1 MDTRKIID
9 YAQDGNAVGVRE
21 SLYASIWDRVHAAI
35 EAKKQEI
42 AQNLV
47 AQESYEGPGDDE
59 EEDDWDEEDE
69 QIDEGVRSW
78 LVGKVAKHG
87 GMIPREVAN
96 VIVSNLHKSAP
107 EKLRKHPNYNRM
119 TKELHQHISGAKD
132 AEEAVRRSTDKN
144 YLRSLEKKH
153 ISDITEEI
161 EHLDETLGA
170 TLRKYV
176 PGLGKDEL
184 KKRYL
189 DADTRTRYT
198 LGKSPENHTDADKKE
213 LEMHAKKLR
222 RYSKLVDK
230 HIGEAYD
237 DDEDPDVRIADK
249 ELKKRGVTLPKVK
262 VDPDKDMA
270 RLAKRTPKEKEDD

>member
-161 EHLDETLGA
+161 EHLDEISDKAKRDYLS
-170 TLRKYV
+170 KV
-176 PGLGKDEL
+176 PASVTKIQKDAEREITTNPDQGKGLSNAL
-184 KKRYL
+184 KGLAKINKRGEMAAKVRQSL
-189 DADTRTRYT
+189 
-198 LGKSPENHTDADKKE
+198 KS
-213 LEMHAKKLR
+213 
-222 RYSKLVDK
+222 
-230 HIGEAYD
+230 EAYD